1 MSLYHEAA
9 GVLESA
15 RTSGS
20 SIKTLVYGK
29 KTWKSNPK
37 TLFALSTEAAKWSEV
52 LSEVVE
58 KSGVLTVEKAL
69 SPTLA
74 VVLAHDLFLAK
85 KGVALPA
92 SHGLHVAVARHRV
105 RLSAELTK
113 AKLRRGCA
121 TLDALRERIN
131 VRAVE
136 QSHGQDA
143 AVRPK
148 HPRWIRVNV
157 LKTSIEEQLNLMFSD
172 YARVDNIAEVLKP
185 APDQKPL
192 YIDEHIPDLIAVPA
206 HVDVTATKSYRNGSL
221 ILQDKASCF
230 PAYLL
235 NPTADGG
242 SLIDATAAPGN
253 KTTHLAAILSKTCK
267 DRPVGNLIACE
278 KNEHRSQT
286 LLKMVKSAGG
296 EDIITVKAK
305 QDFMKL
311 NPDAKEF
318 ANVTALLLDPSC
330 SGSGIVG
337 RDEVGITVH
346 LPSVEAASPAA
357 KGKKRKRGQ
366 SAPQIQ
372 SQSANESAEA
382 KEETPD
388 RLPEDKA
395 KLQQRLENLSSFQ
408 LRMLQRAM
416 AFPAARRI
424 TYSTCSIHAEENEQV
439 VVKALA
445 SDVAR
450 DRGWRIMWRAEQVDG
465 MRRWHRRGWK
475 EACRSNGE
483 EAGVDA
489 DEVADA
495 CIRCEKGSED
505 GTMGFFVAGFVRD
518 GDAGFQSTNAGANGE
533 TEEVDDKKD
542 ESDEEWEGFGDD

>member
-20 SIKTLVYGK
+20 SIKTLVYGR
-29 KTWKSNPK
+29 KTWKSDPK

-52 LSEVVE
+52 LSEVV
-58 KSGVLTVEKAL
+58 KDSGILTFEKAL
-69 SPTLA
+69 SPSLA
-74 VVLAHDLFLAK
+74 VALVHDFFLAK
-85 KGVALPA
+85 KGIALPA
-92 SHGLHVAVARHRV
+92 SHGLHVAVARHKV

-113 AKLRRGCA
+113 ARLRRGSA

-131 VRAVE
+131 VQAVGQCNE
-136 QSHGQDA
+136 QD

-157 LKTSIEEQLNLMFSD
+157 LKTSLDEQLNLTFSE
-172 YARVDNIAEVLKP
+172 YARVDNIAEVVKS
-185 APDQKPL
+185 ARDQKPL
-192 YIDEHIPDLIAVPA
+192 YIDEHIPDLVAVPA
-206 HVDVTATKSYRNGSL
+206 HVDVTSSKSYRNGSL

-235 NPTADGG
+235 SPTAADGG
-242 SLIDATAAPGN
+242 LIDATAAPGN

-278 KNEHRSQT
+278 KNEPRSQT
-286 LLKMVKSAGG
+286 LLKMVKIAGG

-311 NPDAKEF
+311 NPHAKEF

-330 SGSGIVG
+330 SGSGIIG
-337 RDEVGITVH
+337 RDEGGINVH
-346 LPSVEAASPAA
+346 LPGVEAAYPAA
-357 KGKKRKRGQ
+357 KAKKRKRGQ
-366 SAPQIQ
+366 SAIQPQD
-372 SQSANESAEA
+372 ANVSAETE
-382 KEETPD
+382 EETPD
-388 RLPEDKA
+388 QIPEDKV
-395 KLQQRLENLSSFQ
+395 KLQQRLENLSCFQ
-408 LRMLQRAM
+408 LRMVQRAM

-439 VVKALA
+439 VMKALA
-445 SDVAR
+445 SDVAK
-450 DRGWRIMWRAEQVDG
+450 DRGWRIMRRAEQVDG
-465 MRRWHRRGWK
+465 MSRWHRRGWK
-475 EACRSNGE
+475 EACRLNGE
-483 EAGVDA
+483 EADA
-489 DEVADA
+489 DVDEVADA

-518 GDAGFQSTNAGANGE
+518 DVVGLQSDSAGSNLE
-533 TEEVDDKKD
+533 PEVDENKQ